1 MHEFNF
7 GNLDFTRVIQNVL
20 IVRNPES
27 DHFLLLVLV
36 NIEGRKVILYM
47 LQIVTYCIARIMKNM
62 AEGKSGQCIK
72 ELRFPFHSV
81 CLVMKV
87 ARLVAVLLLFR
98 TFWILSKYCISF
110 KPRRIKHSSPW
121 FASQLQ
127 PQIDR
132 RTMLEQSSRDRVCL
146 KGNI

>member
-1 MHEFNF
+1 MHAFNF
-7 GNLDFTRVIQNVL
+7 GNLDFTSSIRNIL
-20 IVRNPES
+20 IVRKLKS
-27 DHFLLLVLV
+27 DHFLLPFLV

-47 LQIVTYCIARIMKNM
+47 LKIVTYCIARIMKNM

-72 ELRFPFHSV
+72 ELCFPFHSV
-81 CLVMKV
+81 WLVMKV

-110 KPRRIKHSSPW
+110 KPRRIKHSTPW

-132 RTMLEQSSRDRVCL
+132 RTMLEQSRDRVCL
-146 KGNI
+146 RGNI

>member
-7 GNLDFTRVIQNVL
+7 GNTDFARSIWNIL
-20 IVRNPES
+20 IVRNLES
-27 DHFLLLVLV
+27 DHFLLLFLV
-36 NIEGRKVILYM
+36 NIYM
-47 LQIVTYCIARIMKNM
+47 LKVSIVTCCIARIMKNM
-62 AEGKSGQCIK
+62 AEGRSGQCIR
-72 ELRFPFHSV
+72 ELWSPFHSV
-81 CLVMKV
+81 WLVMKV
-87 ARLVAVLLLFR
+87 AILVVVLILFR

-110 KPRRIKHSSPW
+110 KPRRIKQSTPW

-127 PQIDR
+127 PQIH